1 VELKTATDPQS
12 DAGVRSRLRSL
23 EVDVED
29 IRDRM
34 RASATK
40 PEGAFPIA
48 VDALHDDLER
58 LHDRVSTV
66 EGYTDN
72 LRERIRGLEVA
83 DNKQMTASAAPVAK
97 LRAAT
102 AEALLA
108 GGLLLADVSRTMTT
122 WSADAPAKASE
133 ERFRKAMEMLR
144 EALS

>member
-1 VELKTATDPQS
+1 MTDTTAVPGTGADTVALKTATDPQS

-23 EVDVED
+23 EVDVEA
-29 IRDRM
+29 ILDRM

-40 PEGAFPIA
+40 PEGI
-48 VDALHDDLER
+48 
-58 LHDRVSTV
+58 
-66 EGYTDN
+66 
-72 LRERIRGLEVA
+72 
-83 DNKQMTASAAPVAK
+83 
-97 LRAAT
+97 RAAA

-108 GGLLLADVSRTMTT
+108 GGLLLADVSRTMAT

>member
-1 VELKTATDPQS
+1 MSDTTAVPGTGPDAMTLTAPTEPQS
-12 DAGVRSRLRSL
+12 DAGVKSRLRSL

-34 RASATK
+34 RASAAM
-40 PEGAFPIA
+40 PG
-48 VDALHDDLER
+48 
-58 LHDRVSTV
+58 
-66 EGYTDN
+66 G
-72 LRERIRGLEVA
+72 
-83 DNKQMTASAAPVAK
+83 
-97 LRAAT
+97 LRAAA
-102 AEALLA
+102 AEALLS